1 MTTSTDHE
9 IDLPRAQVGPE
20 PQRLLTVLLG
30 DYWYWRSEP
39 IPSRVLVNLLAEF
52 DISDLSARAAM
63 RRLAARGL
71 LSVERSGRTTA
82 YGTPPRAGHV
92 SVGNL
97 KRLFAFGASTVA
109 WDGLWTLVAFS
120 VPEAERDLRRE
131 LRDELR
137 LLGFGPLFDA
147 VWVCPQDRA
156 SDAKTAIE
164 RVGVEGVAILRSE
177 IQTPDN
183 AAVVTKAFDVAAL
196 SGYYREFIDKYAP
209 VNALVRQGRVSPH
222 QALLMRTACM
232 LDWRQATINDPGL
245 PVDLLP
251 TDWPL
256 GQARQCAID
265 IYDSL
270 GPLAAERFR
279 QLLAEADPELAA
291 HVRHHTFADV
301 MALSPPRHPKGAP
314 PTDYE
319 IAVNKHRLK
328 AMDRAA
334 ARSTGKPSRRAG
346 TTGA

>member
-1 MTTSTDHE
+1 MTSTDHQ

-30 DYWYWRSEP
+30 DYWYWQNEP
-39 IPSRVLVNLLAEF
+39 IPSRVLVDLLAEF

-71 LSVERSGRTTA
+71 LTVTRSGRTTA
-82 YGTPPRAGHV
+82 YGTPPRANHV

-97 KRLFAFGASTVA
+97 KRLFAFGASPVA

-137 LLGFGPLFDA
+137 VLGFGPLFDA
-147 VWVCPQDRA
+147 VWVCPHDRA
-156 SDAKTAIE
+156 AEAKEAVQ
-164 RVGVEGVAILRSE
+164 RVGVDGAAILRSE
-177 IQTPDN
+177 IQTPDSE
-183 AAVVTKAFDVAAL
+183 AVVAKAFDGTVL
-196 SGYYREFIDKYAP
+196 SGYYREFIDKYSP
-209 VNALVRQGRVSPH
+209 VTALVRQGRISPH
-222 QALLMRTACM
+222 KALLMRTGCM

-245 PVDLLP
+245 PDDLLP
-251 TDWPL
+251 ADWPL
-256 GQARQCAID
+256 GEARQCAID

-301 MALSPPRHPKGAP
+301 IALSPPQHPKGAA

-319 IAVNKHRLK
+319 MAVNKHRLK
-328 AMDRAA
+328 AMHRAA
-334 ARSTGKPSRRAG
+334 ARPAAKPSRRER
-346 TTGA
+346 TGGA